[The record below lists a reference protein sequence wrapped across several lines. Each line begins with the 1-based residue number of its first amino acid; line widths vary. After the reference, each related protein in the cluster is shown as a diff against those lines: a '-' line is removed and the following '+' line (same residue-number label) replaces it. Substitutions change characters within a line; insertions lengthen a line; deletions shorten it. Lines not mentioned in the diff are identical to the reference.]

1 MDFDSAPPHILDQ
14 VVFEGYL
21 EGLRS
26 TGWQGDPRGVR
37 FAYAV
42 GSVLK
47 FSVGVY
53 RVAYMV
59 TEENQH
65 NLLQQMFCHPV
76 EEWVEAWGKTMRF
89 LVKVS
94 DEARE
99 LASQII

>member
-1 MDFDSAPPHILDQ
+1 MDFDSAPPHVLDQ
-14 VVFEGYL
+14 VVFERDL

-26 TGWQGDPRGVR
+26 TGWQGDSRAVR

-47 FSVGVY
+47 FCVGVY
-53 RVAYMV
+53 SVAYMV

-65 NLLQQMFCHPV
+65 NLLQQMFSHPV
-76 EEWVEAWGKTMRF
+76 EELVEAWGKTMRF

-99 LASQII
+99 LASQIN